1 MSEPDAISVITGAAS
16 GLGRATARA
25 FAAAGRRVLVADRDG
40 EGAAGAVAEIQAAGG
55 VAQACCLDISHEEEV
70 EKLAADLRRAGDTV
84 SALVNNA
91 GVALREGSVVEMT
104 RKAWDLSLAVNLT
117 GTFLMCRHL
126 VPLMPPGSAI
136 VNIASIVA
144 TMAMPDSD
152 AYSASKAGVIGL
164 SKGMAASLANRG
176 IRVNVVSP
184 GIIGTEIVKA
194 RKDHPVT
201 RAMMEIA
208 NPLFREWGEP
218 EDVAAAVL
226 FLVGEGS
233 KYITGAV
240 LPVDG
245 GATA

>member
-1 MSEPDAISVITGAAS
+1 MSEPARLSVITGAAS
-16 GLGRATARA
+16 GLGKATAVA
-25 FAAAGRRVLVADRDG
+25 FAAAGRRVLIVDRDG
-40 EGAAGAVAEIQAAGG
+40 EGASRAAAEIEAAGG
-55 VAQACCLDISHEEEV
+55 TADACRLDISREDEV
-70 EKLAADLRRAGDTV
+70 EKLAADLGAAGEKV
-84 SALVNNA
+84 AALVNNA

-136 VNIASIVA
+136 VNIATIAA
-144 TMAMPDSD
+144 TKAMPDSD
-152 AYSASKAGVIGL
+152 AYAASKAGVIGL
-164 SKGMAASLANRG
+164 SKGMAASLAGRG
-176 IRVNVVSP
+176 IRVNVISP

-194 RKDHPVT
+194 RRDHPVT
-201 RAMMEIA
+201 KAMMEVA
-208 NPLFREWGEP
+208 NPLFRDWGEP
-218 EDVAAAVL
+218 EDVAAAAL

-233 KYITGAV
+233 RYVTGAV